1 VIAMGVVNETYF
13 HGAMFGVNAFQWIQF
28 CWWMWCIL
36 RTWLQR
42 SCASILMFIGSVIGG
57 RDNKRRRHLCYAN
70 RVCSS
75 YLFEDRILCIF
86 CHCSCDCRS
95 HSDRR
100 NDENVHQYHRCLR
113 SQMRLGRKISIVEIP
128 S

>member
-13 HGAMFGVNAFQWIQF
+13 HDATFGVNAFQWIQF
-28 CWWMWCIL
+28 SWWMWCIL

-42 SCASILMFIGSVIGG
+42 SCASILKFIGSIIGG
-57 RDNKRRRHLCYAN
+57 RDNKRERYLCD
-70 RVCSS
+70 VDWMCSS
-75 YLFEDRILCIF
+75 YLFEDRKLCIF
-86 CHCSCDCRS
+86 CHRFCDCRS

-100 NDENVHQYHRCLR
+100 NDENMRQYHRCLR
-113 SQMRLGRKISIVEIP
+113 SQMRLGWKISIVGIP